1 MPTMHRSRTYSPFVG
16 LEFEDIDLSSQLS
29 EETTETIREG
39 LSLYGVVFFRDLHL
53 SCEQQLRF
61 ARSFA
66 PVDRNRF
73 FKAVDG
79 YPEIAEV
86 LKEPHQRSNIG
97 GGWHTDH
104 SYDEVPAMGSILL
117 AREVPP
123 HGGDTLFINMAAVFE
138 SLSPGLQQTLQSLSA
153 IHSAQ
158 HVFGYE
164 GRWSRR
170 ADADGRILNPDV
182 VPEDAKHPVVIK
194 HPKSGR
200 RILYVNPGFTVR
212 IDGWTESESKALL
225 DYLYSE
231 AMRPEFQC
239 RFRWAA
245 GSIAFWDNLMTW
257 HYALNDYHGYR
268 RLMHRITVA
277 GQALQN

>member
-1 MPTMHRSRTYSPFVG
+1 MKAIQATHIKSPCVG
-16 LEFEDIDLSSQLS
+16 LEFENFDLSGPLC
-29 EETTETIREG
+29 EETTEAIRVA
-39 LSLYGVVFFRDLHL
+39 LAQYGVVFFRDQYL
-53 SCEQQLRF
+53 SPEQQLDF
-61 ARSFA
+61 ARRFA

-86 LKEPHQRSNIG
+86 LKEPNQTSNIG

-123 HGGDTLFINMAAVFE
+123 HGGDTLFINMAAVFD
-138 SLSPGLQQTLQSLSA
+138 SLSPGLQATLERLHA
-153 IHSAQ
+153 VHSAK
-158 HVFGYE
+158 HVFGHE
-164 GRWSRR
+164 GRWARR
-170 ADADGRILNPDV
+170 ADAGGRILNPDV
-182 VPEDAKHPVVIK
+182 VPEDAKHPIVIK

-200 RILYVNPGFTVR
+200 KILYVNPGFTVQ
-212 IDGWTESESKALL
+212 IDGWTLAESKALL
-225 DYLYSE
+225 DYLYQE

-239 RFRWAA
+239 RFQWAK
-245 GSIAFWDNLMTW
+245 GSVAFWDNLMTW

-277 GQALQN
+277 GQALQH

>member
-1 MPTMHRSRTYSPFVG
+1 
-16 LEFEDIDLSSQLS
+16 
-29 EETTETIREG
+29 
-39 LSLYGVVFFRDLHL
+39 
-53 SCEQQLRF
+53 
-61 ARSFA
+61 
-66 PVDRNRF
+66 
-73 FKAVDG
+73 
-79 YPEIAEV
+79 
-86 LKEPHQRSNIG
+86 
-97 GGWHTDH
+97 
-104 SYDEVPAMGSILL
+104 MGSILL

-153 IHSAQ
+153 IHSAKN
-158 HVFGYE
+158 VFGYE

>member
-1 MPTMHRSRTYSPFVG
+1 MQMLQRTHNHSPFVG
-16 LEFEDIDLSSQLS
+16 LEFEDLDLSVALS
-29 EETTETIREG
+29 METTEAIRSA
-39 LSLYGVVFFRDLHL
+39 LAQYGVVFFRGQHL
-53 SCEQQLRF
+53 SPAQQLDF
-61 ARSFA
+61 ARQFA

-86 LKEPHQRSNIG
+86 LKEAHQTSNIG

-104 SYDEVPAMGSILL
+104 SYDQVPAMGSILL

-138 SLSPGLQQTLQSLSA
+138 SLSPGLQRTLESLQA
-153 IHSAQ
+153 IHSAK
-158 HVFGYE
+158 HVFGHE
-164 GRWSRR
+164 GRWARR

-182 VPEDAKHPVVIK
+182 VPEDARHPIVIK
-194 HPKSGR
+194 HPRSARK
-200 RILYVNPGFTVR
+200 ILYVNPGFTVR
-212 IDGWTESESKALL
+212 IDGWSDAESKALL
-225 DYLYSE
+225 DYLYKE

-239 RFRWAA
+239 RFHWTE
-245 GSIAFWDNLMTW
+245 GSIAFWDNLITW

-277 GQALQN
+277 GSALEH

>member
-1 MPTMHRSRTYSPFVG
+1 LTRSA
-16 LEFEDIDLSSQLS
+16 
-29 EETTETIREG
+29 TETIREG
-39 LSLYGVVFFRDLHL
+39 LSQYGVVFFRNQHL
-53 SCEQQLRF
+53 SSEQQLHF

-104 SYDEVPAMGSILL
+104 SYDLEPAMGSILL

-123 HGGDTLFINMAAVFE
+123 HGGDTLFINMAAVFD
-138 SLSPGLQQTLQSLSA
+138 SLSPGLQQTLESLSA
-153 IHSAQ
+153 IHSAK

-164 GRWSRR
+164 GRWARR

-182 VPEDAKHPVVIK
+182 VPEDAKHPVVIR

-239 RFRWAA
+239 RFQWAA

-277 GQALQN
+277 GQALLN

>member
-153 IHSAQ
+153 IHSAK

>member
-1 MPTMHRSRTYSPFVG
+1 MKTMYRTRTYSPFVG
-16 LEFEDIDLSSQLS
+16 LELEDIDLSGDLS
-29 EETTETIREG
+29 EEATETIREG
-39 LSLYGVVFFRDLHL
+39 LSQYGVVFFSNQHL
-53 SCEQQLRF
+53 SSDQQHHF

-86 LKEPHQRSNIG
+86 LKESHQRSNIG

-104 SYDEVPAMGSILL
+104 SYDLEPAMGSILL

-123 HGGDTLFINMAAVFE
+123 HGGDTLFINMAAVFD
-138 SLSPGLQQTLQSLSA
+138 SLSPGLQQTLESLSA
-153 IHSAQ
+153 IHSAK

-164 GRWSRR
+164 GRWARR

-182 VPEDAKHPVVIK
+182 VPEDAKHPVVIR

-239 RFRWAA
+239 RFQWAA

-277 GQALQN
+277 GQALLN

>member
-153 IHSAQ
+153 IHSAK

-268 RLMHRITVA
+268 RLMHRITLA